1 MKWTATTLK
10 YSVLFWSVWHLF
22 GCTPSV
28 KFEAPD
34 KPIEI
39 NMNIKIEHE
48 IRLKIEKDV
57 DDLMSNQKGL
67 F

>member
-1 MKWTATTLK
+1 MESMVMKNQNLEG
-10 YSVLFWSVWHLF
+10 Y
-22 GCTPSV
+22 
-28 KFEAPD
+28 

-57 DDLMSNQKGL
+57 DELLSTQKGL